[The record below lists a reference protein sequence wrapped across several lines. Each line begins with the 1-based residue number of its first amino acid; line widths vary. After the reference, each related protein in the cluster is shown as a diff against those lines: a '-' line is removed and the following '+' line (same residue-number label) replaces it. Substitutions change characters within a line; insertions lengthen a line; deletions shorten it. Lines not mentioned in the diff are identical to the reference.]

1 MSSIYWVPAPRPTS
15 EVKFYT
21 SRKYERKV
29 TNFVFSIVEEFLVLI
44 DYCEFGNLKSYLI
57 KNRNHFINQL
67 NGSGEMQPEYEKAE
81 IDTMTK

>member
-1 MSSIYWVPAPRPTS
+1 MKEKLQIL
-15 EVKFYT
+15 F
-21 SRKYERKV
+21 
-29 TNFVFSIVEEFLVLI
+29 FSIVEEFLVLI

-81 IDTMTK
+81 INTMTK

>member
-1 MSSIYWVPAPRPTS
+1 MKEKLQIL
-15 EVKFYT
+15 F
-21 SRKYERKV
+21 
-29 TNFVFSIVEEFLVLI
+29 FSIVEEFLVLI

>member
-57 KNRNHFINQL
+57 KNRDQFINQL
-67 NGSGEMQPEYEKAE
+67 SGSGEMQLKNVTTETDPMAK
-81 IDTMTK
+81 

>member
-1 MSSIYWVPAPRPTS
+1 MRIV
-15 EVKFYT
+15 
-21 SRKYERKV
+21 
-29 TNFVFSIVEEFLVLI
+29 NFVFSIVEEFLVLI

-67 NGSGEMQPEYEKAE
+67 NGSGEMQPEYERAE

>member
-1 MSSIYWVPAPRPTS
+1 MKEKLKIL
-15 EVKFYT
+15 F
-21 SRKYERKV
+21 
-29 TNFVFSIVEEFLVLI
+29 FSIVEEFLVLI

-67 NGSGEMQPEYEKAE
+67 NGSGEMQPEYERAE

>member
-67 NGSGEMQPEYEKAE
+67 NGSGEMQPEYERAE